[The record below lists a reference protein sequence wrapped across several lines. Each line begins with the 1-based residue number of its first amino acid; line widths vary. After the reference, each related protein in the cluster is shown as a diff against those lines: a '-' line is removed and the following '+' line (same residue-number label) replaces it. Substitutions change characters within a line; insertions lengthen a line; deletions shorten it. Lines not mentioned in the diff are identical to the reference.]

1 MLRCLLEDKLGHCE
15 ACLVCLKKNKKRH
28 LAAHR
33 GSEEELYMCRHTQ
46 PLAWS

>member
-1 MLRCLLEDKLGHCE
+1 MLRCVLEDKLGHCE
-15 ACLVCLKKNKKRH
+15 ACLVCLKKKN

-46 PLAWS
+46 PLACS